1 MAFHWIVLYG
11 VLLLAALVW
20 VYQRRALR
28 HVTYERY
35 FSRPAAFEGD
45 TIEMVERIANRKL
58 LPVPWLRLESTLSR
72 HLVFGRQE
80 NLGVSGGELLQN
92 HLSLFSLRPY
102 RQIVRRHKVYLA
114 KRGWYRLE
122 SVTMTAG
129 EPFGL
134 VRAVRTFPVSLTL
147 LVYPRG
153 VPLHELP
160 LPNHRWLGKLP
171 VRRWMVEDPFLAAGV
186 REYRSGDPL
195 KAVHW
200 KATARTGRLQVHKR
214 EHAADHRL
222 FICLNLEV
230 TETMWKT
237 VTEPERIEQGI
248 RYAASVADFALRNG
262 LETGFLSNGWLAG
275 GKRQPVR
282 IPPAGGA
289 AQLTDLLEA
298 LARLELETT
307 GSMAWL
313 LEREAASGVTNT
325 DFLIITCHRGDK
337 LHSAAARLKSLGNG
351 VEFMMIPPQRR
362 KTGSGTDR
370 LPEQGGVHAHH
381 AQEII

>member
-1 MAFHWIVLYG
+1 MAFHWIVVYG
-11 VLLLAALVW
+11 VLLLAALTW
-20 VYQRRALR
+20 LYQRRALR

-35 FSRPAAFEGD
+35 FSRQAAFEGD

-58 LPVPWLRLESTLSR
+58 LPVPWLRLESMLSR

-80 NLGVSGGELLQN
+80 NLGVSSGELLQN
-92 HLSLFSLRPY
+92 HISLFSLRPY
-102 RQIVRRHKVYLA
+102 RQIVRRHEVHLA
-114 KRGWYRLE
+114 KRGWYRLD

-153 VPLHELP
+153 VPLRELP
-160 LPNHRWLGKLP
+160 LPNHSWLGELP
-171 VRRWMVEDPFLAAGV
+171 VRRWIVEDPFLAAGV
-186 REYRSGDPL
+186 RDYRSGDPL

-214 EHAADHRL
+214 DHTADHRL
-222 FICLNLEV
+222 FICLNMEV

-237 VTEPERIEQGI
+237 VTEPERIERGI
-248 RYAASVADFALRNG
+248 RYAASVAEYALRNG

-289 AQLTDLLEA
+289 ARLTDLLEA
-298 LARLELETT
+298 MAKLELESA
-307 GSMAWL
+307 GSMALL
-313 LEREAASGVTNT
+313 LEQEAANGTSNA

-337 LHSAAARLKSLGNG
+337 LRLAADRLKSLGNG
-351 VEFMMIPPQRR
+351 VEWMMIPPQGR
-362 KTGSGTDR
+362 
-370 LPEQGGVHAHH
+370 EQSREPSKQPNREAAHA
-381 AQEII
+381 